1 MDTISRESNETSY
14 LPIAAL
20 ILGLLGGI
28 FAGVAF
34 FKVRALEKSVTA
46 QTALG
51 ARVQEL
57 EGQVRTAVATSEK
70 ATERITKVASDTN
83 SAFGQVGEAIGA
95 IRADITKV
103 QESMTRPVA
112 AASSGGGGNSTA
124 AAPVAA
130 AGEYIVKSG
139 DTGSKIARNAGVTLS
154 ELLAA
159 NPGVNW
165 NRLNVGQVV
174 KIPGK

>member
-20 ILGLLGGI
+20 IVGVLAGI
-28 FAGVAF
+28 FAAVAF
-34 FKVRALEKSVTA
+34 FKVNAVAKNLEGQAALS
-46 QTALG
+46 

-95 IRADITKV
+95 IRGDMAKV
-103 QESMTRPVA
+103 QDALTKPTAVT
-112 AASSGGGGNSTA
+112 SSGGGSSGKS
-124 AAPVAA
+124 APVAA
-130 AGEYIVKSG
+130 AGEYIVKGG
-139 DTGSKIARNAGVTLS
+139 DTGSKIARAAGVSLRD
-154 ELLAA
+154 LLAV

-165 NRLNVGQVV
+165 NRLSVGQVV
-174 KIPGK
+174 KLPTK